1 MVGGE
6 DPRQS
11 LEDHHYGCRVLVG
24 KYTTRGYSFHGHL
37 KLDSVELRYCGQ
49 GGYFSPRDPRYAIA
63 FHNNFNSSNGSY
75 IRHCSIHHGYNTAIG
90 VHSSFGVEINSNVI
104 WRTTDSS
111 IKVGRRSNAIINNLA
126 MMTTTI
132 QPNRYIPSYVTWA
145 TVWRSKIFLGCREID
160 WFEDRMY
167 FGVQVCWV
175 TICND

>member
-132 QPNRYIPSYVTWA
+132 QPNRYINFILSY
-145 TVWRSKIFLGCREID
+145 I
-160 WFEDRMY
+160 
-167 FGVQVCWV
+167 
-175 TICND
+175 